1 MSNRKQRV
9 ALNRQ
14 NSSLINVHAR
24 VLQESILGALFILIH
39 IVDLADDLYPNVNL
53 FAEDTSLFSII
64 LDLNASAREL
74 NKDQKK
80 ISKWAFQRNV
90 NFNPN
95 PSKQAQE
102 FISSSKIKKLPYPS
116 LVFNKNNVLQASSQK
131 YLGITLHPD
140 TSRAP

>member
-90 NFNPN
+90 NFNPK

-116 LVFNKNNVLQASSQK
+116 LVFNKNNVL
-131 YLGITLHPD
+131 
-140 TSRAP
+140 